1 MDEALM
7 DEVFAA
13 LLRKDSSLAAQV
25 LSEFIQEGNQK
36 ELQLA
41 LREMTKAFGGVSAL
55 EARAGLNPGQLD
67 RQLSSDGTL
76 LISTLS
82 TILKIMGMKFRVSS
96 LQ

>member
-7 DEVFAA
+7 EEVFAA

-25 LSEFIQEGNQK
+25 LSEFLQEDDQK
-36 ELQLA
+36 KLQLA

-55 EARAGLNPGQLD
+55 EAQAGLNLGQLD

-76 LISTLS
+76 LISTL
-82 TILKIMGMKFRVSS
+82 
-96 LQ
+96 LQS

>member
-25 LSEFIQEGNQK
+25 LSEFLQEDDQK
-36 ELQLA
+36 KLQLA

-55 EARAGLNPGQLD
+55 EAQAGLNLGQLD

>member
-7 DEVFAA
+7 EEVFAA

-25 LSEFIQEGNQK
+25 LSEFLQEGDQK

-55 EARAGLNPGQLD
+55 EVQAGLNPGQLD

>member
-25 LSEFIQEGNQK
+25 LSEFLQEGNQK
-36 ELQLA
+36 ALQLA
-41 LREMTKAFGGVSAL
+41 LREMTKAFGGVSVL
-55 EARAGLNPGQLD
+55 EAQAGLNTGQLE

>member
-7 DEVFAA
+7 EEVFAA

-25 LSEFIQEGNQK
+25 LSEFLQEDDQK

-41 LREMTKAFGGVSAL
+41 FREMTKAFGGVSAL
-55 EARAGLNPGQLD
+55 EAQAGLNLGQLD

>member
-7 DEVFAA
+7 GEVFAA

-25 LSEFIQEGNQK
+25 LSEFLQEGDQK
-36 ELQLA
+36 ELKLA

-55 EARAGLNPGQLD
+55 EVQAGLNHGQLD

>member
-7 DEVFAA
+7 EEVFAA

-25 LSEFIQEGNQK
+25 LSEFLQEDDQK
-36 ELQLA
+36 KLQLA

-55 EARAGLNPGQLD
+55 EAQAGLNLGQLD